1 MPNGMVFQ
9 NYETEQLEDKTKFTQ
24 WGLSSNNRE
33 SVSTEIVLFLTFYS
47 HESIPPFCVSR

>member
-9 NYETEQLEDKTKFTQ
+9 NYEMEQSEDKTKFTQ

-33 SVSTEIVLFLTFYS
+33 SVSTEIVFF
-47 HESIPPFCVSR
+47 